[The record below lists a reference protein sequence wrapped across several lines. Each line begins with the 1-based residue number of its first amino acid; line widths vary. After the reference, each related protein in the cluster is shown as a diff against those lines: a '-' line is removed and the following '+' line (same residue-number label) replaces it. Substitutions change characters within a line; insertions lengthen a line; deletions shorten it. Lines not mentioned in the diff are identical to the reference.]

1 MSEIGATLEA
11 IKGFGGYTTSV
22 TLWIFALVTWWKGLP
37 VLIEVLSKAMDSWQS
52 RAASIEQRLQDTM
65 ALTLERYD
73 RQLAAADKRIDDSEA
88 RYVDSEKR
96 HADCEERARKLSKSV
111 DSLRDEL
118 DLVKQDLTGAK
129 RQLAT
134 YEARGGEPVP
144 VTGAL
149 FLAPNAPPVQ
159 RVKGE

>member
-1 MSEIGATLEA
+1 MGEVVATLEA

-22 TLWIFALVTWWKGLP
+22 TLWIFAALTWWKGLP
-37 VLIEVLSKAMDSWQS
+37 ILIEVLSKAMDSWS
-52 RAASIEQRLQDTM
+52 NRAASIEERLQASM
-65 ALTLERYD
+65 SVTLERYD
-73 RQLAAADKRIDDSEA
+73 RQLAAADKRIDDAEQRYSE
-88 RYVDSEKR
+88 SEKR
-96 HADCEERARKLSKSV
+96 HEDCEERNRKLSKAF
-111 DSLRDEL
+111 DAMRDEL

-149 FLAPNAPPVQ
+149 FLAPNVGKVP
-159 RVKGE
+159 RFKD